1 MKNNIRYAVK
11 KNLPRKSMG
20 AGKGGA
26 LVEGRK
32 EEEGGVE
39 PEGIAW
45 KSLLNIA
52 IFWEYFLVMH

>member
-11 KNLPRKSMG
+11 KKSTQKIHG
-20 AGKGGA
+20 SREGGA